1 MPILSAASPVE
12 IVAKADDLGLPAI
25 ARAAALELFH
35 TLTSAEELAA
45 MDVPAG
51 NPADG
56 RPGAHDG
63 SRWPAHAFLFGPA
76 AELAPVLASLR
87 QRPGTAELAAGTSPQ
102 APAPEI
108 LFLSGQQDG
117 FTGVLVAGAGQ
128 SALAGV
134 LPGSVEPDL

>member
-12 IVAKADDLGLPAI
+12 IVAKADDLGLPA
-25 ARAAALELFH
+25 AASAAALALFH

-56 RPGAHDG
+56 QPGAHDG
-63 SRWPAHAFLFGPA
+63 SRWPAHAFLFGQA

-87 QRPGTAELAAGTSPQ
+87 RRPGTTELAAGAAPQ

-108 LFLSGQQDG
+108 LFLSGQQEG
-117 FTGVLVAGAGQ
+117 FTGVLVAGADQG
-128 SALAGV
+128 ALEGV
-134 LPGSVEPDL
+134 LPDFIRPGC